1 MFIRLYIKIKYYF
14 RATNT
19 SIMSTSFKNNGG
31 KRRPVPLPA
40 TDEVAVLVVEL
51 VDKEPV
57 TKLADKELVTELV
70 DKEPVT
76 KLADKE
82 LVTELADKKLVTEL
96 TDKKLDAELADKKL
110 VTELAD
116 KELDAELTDKK
127 LVTELADKELDTELT
142 DKKLDAELAD
152 KELVTELADKEL
164 VTEFANKK
172 LVTELA
178 DKQLVTEL
186 ADKKLVTEFAN
197 KELVTELTDKEPVT
211 EFANKELVT
220 ELANKKLDAELTDK
234 ELDAE
239 LTDKEPVTKGVT
251 SSTEAVAVLSH
262 RQQKQAER
270 LASAKLNPPVV
281 KNNLIVMQK
290 AAALLEKRI
299 EVAYNSPDNLAKIF
313 DTKPTELTFAQLAI
327 LAASQMHNAHAALE
341 CLFTTAPTIDALHR
355 EEQEKLEKR
364 LAALETS
371 FSKQTE
377 QYEME
382 KKRRV
387 DLENKLVKSAN
398 DSGDN
403 LIKTTSLE
411 KECEDLR
418 KRNKDMVLKVAKSD
432 ARVVELQNNIQHLEA
447 SNANTTTRLAAAEA
461 QIALANAS
469 CDEKTKRLA
478 ALDDAD
484 ARLVAINS
492 QLAAA
497 NEQLDT
503 VQTRVVEETARAAAA
518 ALPINNLL
526 QSLSE
531 SIRATRASIDANKAN
546 SEALYNEGT
555 SKSISASEALDGE
568 RSKLMRTLRDLLAQE
583 ECVNTLMQS
592 DTIQVLLERINSIPE
607 ELKKTV
613 RTNTLRTETPRI
625 EPYKAV
631 CMRNDNQFPPS
642 ATPTRASRQTLH
654 ELLTTPENIEMSLY
668 RPADRQLPPSV
679 QLCIEASVNETHYT
693 DVDRLWDSVENGKR
707 VIPNTFLS
715 KVLHQIINIDEA
727 KQYLKDAK
735 ISKIF
740 WSVFTINYDEKS
752 DHVKI
757 VVYANQDRYAST
769 SSR

>member
-57 TKLADKELVTELV
+57 TKLADKELVTEL
-70 DKEPVT
+70 
-76 KLADKE
+76 ANKE
-82 LVTELADKKLVTEL
+82 LVTELADKELVTEFANKELVTEFANKELVTEL
-96 TDKKLDAELADKKL
+96 ADKEL

-142 DKKLDAELAD
+142 DKKLDAEL
-152 KELVTELADKEL
+152 TDKEL
-164 VTEFANKK
+164 VTEFANKELDAELTDK
-172 LVTELA
+172 ELVTEFANKELDA
-178 DKQLVTEL
+178 ELTDKELVTEFANKEL
-186 ADKKLVTEFAN
+186 DAELTDKELVTEFAN
-197 KELVTELTDKEPVT
+197 KELVTEL
-211 EFANKELVT
+211 A
-220 ELANKKLDAELTDK
+220 
-234 ELDAE
+234 
-239 LTDKEPVTKGVT
+239 DKEPVTKGVT

-518 ALPINNLL
+518 AALPINNLL

-654 ELLTTPENIEMSLY
+654 ELLTTPKNIEMSLY

>member
-31 KRRPVPLPA
+31 KRRPVPLSA

-57 TKLADKELVTELV
+57 TKLADKELVTEL
-70 DKEPVT
+70 
-76 KLADKE
+76 ANKE
-82 LVTELADKKLVTEL
+82 LVTELADKE
-96 TDKKLDAELADKKL
+96 L

-142 DKKLDAELAD
+142 DKKLDAEL
-152 KELVTELADKEL
+152 TDKEL
-164 VTEFANKK
+164 VTEFANK
-172 LVTELA
+172 ELDA
-178 DKQLVTEL
+178 
-186 ADKKLVTEFAN
+186 
-197 KELVTELTDKEPVT
+197 ELTDKEPVT

-518 ALPINNLL
+518 AALPINNLL

-654 ELLTTPENIEMSLY
+654 ELLTTPKNIEMSLY

>member
-1 MFIRLYIKIKYYF
+1 
-14 RATNT
+14 
-19 SIMSTSFKNNGG
+19 MSTSFKNNGG
-31 KRRPVPLPA
+31 KRRPVPLSA

-57 TKLADKELVTELV
+57 TELADKELVTELA
-70 DKEPVT
+70 DKQLVT
-76 KLADKE
+76 ELADKE

-96 TDKKLDAELADKKL
+96 
-110 VTELAD
+110 
-116 KELDAELTDKK
+116 
-127 LVTELADKELDTELT
+127 
-142 DKKLDAELAD
+142 
-152 KELVTELADKEL
+152 ADKEL
-164 VTEFANKK
+164 VTEFANK
-172 LVTELA
+172 E
-178 DKQLVTEL
+178 
-186 ADKKLVTEFAN
+186 LVTEFAN

-211 EFANKELVT
+211 KE
-220 ELANKKLDAELTDK
+220 
-234 ELDAE
+234 
-239 LTDKEPVTKGVT
+239 VT

-262 RQQKQAER
+262 RQQKQTER

-281 KNNLIVMQK
+281 KNNLKVMQK
-290 AAALLEKRI
+290 AAAQLEKRI

-327 LAASQMHNAHAALE
+327 LAASQMHNARAALE

-364 LAALETS
+364 LTALETS
-371 FSKQTE
+371 FGKQTE

-418 KRNKDMVLKVAKSD
+418 KKNKDMVLKVAKSD

-469 CDEKTKRLA
+469 CDEKTKRLG

-503 VQTRVVEETARAAAA
+503 VQTRVVEETARAAAAA

-592 DTIQVLLERINSIPE
+592 DTIQVLLECINRIPE

-613 RTNTLRTETPRI
+613 YTKTPHAETPRI
-625 EPYKAV
+625 EPYKAA
-631 CMRNDNQFPPS
+631 CMRNDNPFPPS
-642 ATPTRASRQTLH
+642 ATPSRASRPTLH
-654 ELLTTPENIEMSLY
+654 ELLTTPKNIEMSLY
-668 RPADRQLPPSV
+668 RPADDKQLPPSV
-679 QLCIEASVNETHYT
+679 QLCIEASINEAHYD
-693 DVDRLWDSVENGKR
+693 DVDRLWDSVKNDKQ

-715 KVLHQIINIDEA
+715 KVLHQIINTDEA

-740 WSVFTINYDEKS
+740 WSVFTLNYDAES
-752 DHVKI
+752 NRVKI
-757 VVYANQDRYAST
+757 VVYANQDRSNQDRYAST

>member
-96 TDKKLDAELADKKL
+96 TDKKLVAELADKKL

-186 ADKKLVTEFAN
+186 ADKKL
-197 KELVTELTDKEPVT
+197 VT

-518 ALPINNLL
+518 AALPINNLL

>member
-57 TKLADKELVTELV
+57 TKLADKELVTEL
-70 DKEPVT
+70 
-76 KLADKE
+76 
-82 LVTELADKKLVTEL
+82 ADKKLV
-96 TDKKLDAELADKKL
+96 
-110 VTELAD
+110 
-116 KELDAELTDKK
+116 
-127 LVTELADKELDTELT
+127 TELT

-186 ADKKLVTEFAN
+186 ADKKL
-197 KELVTELTDKEPVT
+197 VT

-518 ALPINNLL
+518 AALPINNLL

>member
-1 MFIRLYIKIKYYF
+1 
-14 RATNT
+14 
-19 SIMSTSFKNNGG
+19 
-31 KRRPVPLPA
+31 
-40 TDEVAVLVVEL
+40 
-51 VDKEPV
+51 
-57 TKLADKELVTELV
+57 
-70 DKEPVT
+70 
-76 KLADKE
+76 
-82 LVTELADKKLVTEL
+82 
-96 TDKKLDAELADKKL
+96 
-110 VTELAD
+110 
-116 KELDAELTDKK
+116 
-127 LVTELADKELDTELT
+127 
-142 DKKLDAELAD
+142 
-152 KELVTELADKEL
+152 
-164 VTEFANKK
+164 
-172 LVTELA
+172 
-178 DKQLVTEL
+178 
-186 ADKKLVTEFAN
+186 
-197 KELVTELTDKEPVT
+197 
-211 EFANKELVT
+211 
-220 ELANKKLDAELTDK
+220 
-234 ELDAE
+234 
-239 LTDKEPVTKGVT
+239 
-251 SSTEAVAVLSH
+251 
-262 RQQKQAER
+262 
-270 LASAKLNPPVV
+270 
-281 KNNLIVMQK
+281 
-290 AAALLEKRI
+290 
-299 EVAYNSPDNLAKIF
+299 
-313 DTKPTELTFAQLAI
+313 
-327 LAASQMHNAHAALE
+327 
-341 CLFTTAPTIDALHR
+341 
-355 EEQEKLEKR
+355 
-364 LAALETS
+364 
-371 FSKQTE
+371 
-377 QYEME
+377 
-382 KKRRV
+382 
-387 DLENKLVKSAN
+387 
-398 DSGDN
+398 
-403 LIKTTSLE
+403 
-411 KECEDLR
+411 
-418 KRNKDMVLKVAKSD
+418 MVLKVAKSD

-503 VQTRVVEETARAAAA
+503 VQTRVVEETARAAAAA

>member
-31 KRRPVPLPA
+31 KRRPVPLSA

-57 TKLADKELVTELV
+57 TKLADKELVTEL
-70 DKEPVT
+70 
-76 KLADKE
+76 ANKE
-82 LVTELADKKLVTEL
+82 LVTELADKELVTEFANKELVTEFANKELVTEL
-96 TDKKLDAELADKKL
+96 ADKEL

-142 DKKLDAELAD
+142 DKKLDAELTD
-152 KELVTELADKEL
+152 KE
-164 VTEFANKK
+164 
-172 LVTELA
+172 
-178 DKQLVTEL
+178 
-186 ADKKLVTEFAN
+186 LVTEFAN
-197 KELVTELTDKEPVT
+197 KELVTEL
-211 EFANKELVT
+211 A
-220 ELANKKLDAELTDK
+220 
-234 ELDAE
+234 
-239 LTDKEPVTKGVT
+239 DKEPVTKGVT

-518 ALPINNLL
+518 AALPINNLL

-654 ELLTTPENIEMSLY
+654 ELLTTPKNIEMSLY

>member
-31 KRRPVPLPA
+31 KRRPVPLSA

-57 TKLADKELVTELV
+57 TKLADKELVTEL
-70 DKEPVT
+70 
-76 KLADKE
+76 ANKE
-82 LVTELADKKLVTEL
+82 LVTELADKELVTEFANKELVTEFANKELVTEL
-96 TDKKLDAELADKKL
+96 ADKEL

-142 DKKLDAELAD
+142 DKKLDAEL
-152 KELVTELADKEL
+152 TDKEL
-164 VTEFANKK
+164 VTEFANKELDAELTDK
-172 LVTELA
+172 ELVTEFANKELDA
-178 DKQLVTEL
+178 ELTDKELVTEFANKEL
-186 ADKKLVTEFAN
+186 DAELTDKELVTEFAN
-197 KELVTELTDKEPVT
+197 KELVTEL
-211 EFANKELVT
+211 A
-220 ELANKKLDAELTDK
+220 
-234 ELDAE
+234 
-239 LTDKEPVTKGVT
+239 DKEPVTKGVT

-518 ALPINNLL
+518 AALPINNLL

-654 ELLTTPENIEMSLY
+654 ELLTTPKNIEMSLY